1 MKLWLIV
8 AALAATGGLG
18 ALTASMRR
26 TQTELAS
33 AYATAAVHQ
42 RKAAGAT
49 RTAEPERSIPPAP
62 GCVTG
67 AEGFAGA
74 AAAGISAFPGARL
87 ATLLAISDAAVRS
100 EREAELL
107 RPAPTLPKRMGLAGT
122 EPVAPP
128 RVACDG
134 KGFAE
139 AHVVTVPAPA
149 AKPKNSR
156 R

>member
-1 MKLWLIV
+1 M
-8 AALAATGGLG
+8 AALAAGGGLA

-49 RTAEPERSIPPAP
+49 RTAEPQRAISPAP

-67 AEGFAGA
+67 VEGFAGA
-74 AAAGISAFPGARL
+74 AAAGISAFLGARL

-107 RPAPTLPKRMGLAGT
+107 RPAPTLPKRMGLTGT
-122 EPVAPP
+122 EPVTPP
-128 RVACDG
+128 RLACGG

-139 AHVVTVPAPA
+139 AHVVTVPAAPP
-149 AKPKNSR
+149 AKPKSSR